1 MNTNEEIADNLRW
14 WLNEQ
19 RAMIEA
25 ARERI
30 GRLQQIKQHYR
41 AHSANP
47 NLRQWFDDAIER
59 EQKSIDELDRSV
71 TLTMHLLSNAENGNA
86 TNS

>member
-14 WLNEQ
+14 WLDEQ
-19 RAMIEA
+19 RDMIEA
-25 ARERI
+25 TRGRI
-30 GRLQQIKQHYR
+30 DRLQRIKQHFR
-41 AHSANP
+41 THSANP

-71 TLTMHLLSNAENGNA
+71 TMTMHLLSNAENGK
-86 TNS
+86 